1 MQLEDTTQFK
11 ISVPNAITFAQTW
24 RQAKKNEPY
33 FVKSFT
39 VSADEL
45 MSILNEMQ
53 NLYSDINAVRFYMG
67 LKPDI
72 STGQLV
78 PCLVMVGVQNFGNTT
93 NPPGT
98 DVIDLPDHLHIHNP
112 LHDSLCY
119 DFAFPCPDTCA
130 INSPLL

>member
-1 MQLEDTTQFK
+1 MQLEDTNQFK
-11 ISVPNAITFAQTW
+11 ISVANAITFAQTW

-33 FVKSFT
+33 YFKSFT

-45 MSILNEMQ
+45 KGILNEMQ
-53 NLYSDINAVRFYMG
+53 NLYSDINAIRFYMG

-72 STGQLV
+72 NTGQII
-78 PCLVMVGVQNFGNTT
+78 PCLVMVGVQNFENST
-93 NPPGT
+93 NPSGT
-98 DVIDLPDHLHIHNP
+98 DVISLPAHLHTNNP

-130 INSPLL
+130 TNSPLV